1 MVVSLCLVLD
11 GVLMKFV
18 KLAGAFV
25 LILAVCICG
34 TYLGRHELTRMSE
47 ELPSFSAVAGRTQE
61 ERIAMQDGV
70 KLFATVML
78 PQGEGPCPAIL
89 VRNPYT
95 KFAPIMRDSL
105 CGRFVRY
112 GYACVLQDVRGQGES
127 EGEWSPIVNEVRDG
141 RDTMNWLVGQAFQ
154 DGNIAMVGPSYLASV
169 QYAVAASGLPAEVK
183 TLVPAVYTTDLS
195 DVLYSNGMFRHE
207 TFTAWASM
215 MRGTNSDAEDAGGDY
230 QKAIRFLPHNK
241 VDTDVFGLSMPWY
254 QDMIDVERAQKSLF
268 SNPDALLIAEVPEKL
283 EVPILMV
290 SGWYDV
296 FFGGQMA
303 DWKKLATRRNSRFV
317 LGPWTHMGESGEAF
331 EIENAEGGV
340 FQWKEMLPWL
350 EHHLKGKPLE
360 NPPGL
365 YAFTM
370 GENDW
375 NYYDEWPG
383 PTAKETFSLNKLFDS
398 PDCDGGELALE
409 NSLSEPVSFKYDPL
423 DPVPTRGGAGMLAFI
438 LPGFEGAA
446 PANVLQDGLCERQD
460 VLTFVTPPL
469 ESSMLIA
476 GQISVNLEVSSSAPD
491 TAFTAKLIEVFPDGS
506 AVNIRDNITSLAYR
520 NGGFNPAEYTPGES
534 ITLKLD
540 MWPIE
545 WRVSKGSRIRLDIS
559 SSDFPK
565 FHAHR
570 NRAGPWAEQDG
581 VDVATQTLFGGTLE
595 LPVSTR

>member
-1 MVVSLCLVLD
+1 MRFL
-11 GVLMKFV
+11 
-18 KLAGAFV
+18 KLAGLVV
-25 LILAVCICG
+25 LTLAACAYG
-34 TYLGRHELTRMSE
+34 AYLGRHEIARMNE
-47 ELPSFSAVAGRTQE
+47 ELPQFTAAAGETQE
-61 ERIAMQDGV
+61 ERIVMQDGV

-78 PQGEGPCPAIL
+78 PKGEGPFPAIL
-89 VRNPYT
+89 VRNPYA
-95 KFAPIMRDSL
+95 KFATIIRDSL

-127 EGEWSPIVNEVRDG
+127 EGEWSPMVNEVGDG
-141 RDTMNWLVGQAFQ
+141 RETINWLVGQAFQ

-169 QYAVAASGLPAEVK
+169 QYAVAASGLPEEVK
-183 TLVPAVYTTDLS
+183 TLIPAVYTTDLS

-215 MRGTNSDAEDAGGDY
+215 MRGANSDIDDAGGDY
-230 QKAIRFLPHNK
+230 QKAIKYLPHNK
-241 VDTDVFGLSMPWY
+241 VDTDVFGVPMPWY

-268 SNPDALLIAEVPEKL
+268 SSPDALLIAEVPERI

-303 DWKKLATRRNSRFV
+303 DWERLATRSNSRFI
-317 LGPWTHMGESGEAF
+317 LGPWTHMGDSGEAF
-331 EIENAEGGV
+331 EIENAEGGL

-360 NPPGL
+360 KPPGL

-370 GENDW
+370 GENEW
-375 NYYDEWPG
+375 HYYKEWPG
-383 PTAKETFSLNKLFDS
+383 PIAKQTFSLNKLLDS
-398 PDCDGGELALE
+398 TDCDGGELALE
-409 NSLSEPVSFKYDPL
+409 EGLSEPVSYQYDPL
-423 DPVPTRGGAGMLAFI
+423 DPVPTKGGAGMLAFI
-438 LPGFEGAA
+438 LPGFEGAS
-446 PANVLQDGLCERQD
+446 PANVLQDGLCDRQD
-460 VLTFVTPPL
+460 VLTFVTSPL
-469 ESSMLIA
+469 ESPMLIA

-491 TAFTAKLIEVFPDGS
+491 TAFTAKLIEVFLDGS

-520 NGGFNPAEYTPGES
+520 DGGFSPREYTSGES
-534 ITLKLD
+534 ITLKID

-570 NRAGPWAEQDG
+570 NRAGPWAEQNG

-595 LPVSTR
+595 LPVSAR

>member
-1 MVVSLCLVLD
+1 
-11 GVLMKFV
+11 MKFL
-18 KLAGAFV
+18 KLAGLVA
-25 LILAVCICG
+25 LLLAVCACG
-34 TYLGRHELTRMSE
+34 AYLGRHELTRINE
-47 ELPSFSAVAGRTQE
+47 ELPSFTAAAGETQE

-78 PQGEGPCPAIL
+78 PKGEGPFPAVL
-89 VRNPYT
+89 VRNPYARFST
-95 KFAPIMRDSL
+95 VMRDTL

-127 EGEWSPIVNEVRDG
+127 EGEWSPMVNEVRDG
-141 RDTMNWLVGQAFQ
+141 RDTINWLVGQSFQ

-169 QYAVAASGLPAEVK
+169 QYAVAASGLPEEVK

-195 DVLYSNGMFRHE
+195 NVLYSNGMFRHE

-215 MRGTNSDAEDAGGDY
+215 MRGTNSDVDDAGGDY
-230 QKAIRFLPHNK
+230 QKAIRYLPHNK
-241 VDTDVFGLSMPWY
+241 VDTDVFGLPMPWY
-254 QDMIDVERAQKSLF
+254 QDMIDIERAQKSF
-268 SNPDALLIAEVPEKL
+268 FNNPDSLLIAEVPERI

-303 DWKKLATRRNSRFV
+303 DWKKLATRSNSRFV
-317 LGPWTHMGESGEAF
+317 LGPWTHSGGSGEAF
-331 EIENAEGGV
+331 EIENADGGL
-340 FQWKEMLPWL
+340 FQWKEMLSWL

-360 NPPGL
+360 NPAGL

-375 NYYDEWPG
+375 HYYEEWPG
-383 PTAKETFSLNKLFDS
+383 PIAKQTFNLNKLLDS
-398 PDCDGGELALE
+398 PGCDGGELALE
-409 NSLSEPVSFKYDPL
+409 QGLSEPVSYQYDPL
-423 DPVPTRGGAGMLAFI
+423 DPVPTKGGAGMLAFI
-438 LPGFEGAA
+438 LPGFEGAS

-460 VLTFVTPPL
+460 VLTFVTSPF

-476 GQISVNLEVSSSAPD
+476 GQISVNLEISSSAPD
-491 TAFTAKLIEVFPDGS
+491 TAFTAKLIEVFPNGS
-506 AVNIRDNITSLAYR
+506 AVNIRDNIASLAYR
-520 NGGFNPAEYTPGES
+520 DGGFNLRKYTPGES
-534 ITLKLD
+534 ITLKID

-545 WRVSKGSRIRLDIS
+545 WRVSEGSRIRLDIS

-581 VDVATQTLFGGTLE
+581 VDVATQTLFSGTLE